1 VLHASSEVSRGIFF
15 AAAIIIASFLPLFTL
30 TGVEGHIF
38 GPMAKT
44 YAYAILGGLI
54 ATFTVAPVLA
64 TMLLPDDLDEVETW
78 LVRKMRGVYEPA
90 ARFALANRVLT
101 LGGAACCSSSPS
113 SACAR
118 WAWSSFP
125 IWRKATCISVPKCPP
140 RSALRWPAH
149 GQCHPQGHRQLSRG
163 RKRTRRRDVLT
174 MAPMRPASSTPNS
187 SCR

>member
-44 YAYAILGGLI
+44 YAYAILGGLL

-78 LVRKMRGVYEPA
+78 LVR
-90 ARFALANRVLT
+90 
-101 LGGAACCSSSPS
+101 
-113 SACAR
+113 ACAG
-118 WAWSSFP
+118 
-125 IWRKATCISVPKCPP
+125 
-140 RSALRWPAH
+140 L
-149 GQCHPQGHRQLSRG
+149 
-163 RKRTRRRDVLT
+163 
-174 MAPMRPASSTPNS
+174 
-187 SCR
+187 